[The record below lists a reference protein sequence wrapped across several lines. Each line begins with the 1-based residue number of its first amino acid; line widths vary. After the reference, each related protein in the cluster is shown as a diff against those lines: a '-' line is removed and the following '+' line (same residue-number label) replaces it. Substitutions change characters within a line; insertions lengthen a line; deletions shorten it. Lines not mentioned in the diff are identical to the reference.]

1 MDPHRGTTIVK
12 HLLLHACCAP
22 CSPYVFESLSR
33 EYKVTVFFYNPNIQ
47 GPEEYKLRLEEIQR
61 LCEALQLRLIE
72 GPYDPERFFERV
84 GPLEHTGE
92 GGQRCGQCFQ
102 LRLEETFRIADR
114 IGADLVG
121 TTLSVSPHKNAGQ
134 INRAGQLAAADGEG
148 VVFLEADFKKQD
160 GYRKTCEMARVYD
173 FYRQDFCGCSF
184 SRKERRAREDAQRT
198 D

>member
-1 MDPHRGTTIVK
+1 MK

-22 CSPYVFESLSR
+22 CSPCVLRDLGR
-33 EYKVTVFFYNPNIQ
+33 EYRVTVFFYNPNIQ
-47 GPEEYKLRLEEIQR
+47 GRDEYELRLEEIQR
-61 LCEALQLRLIE
+61 LCADLELRLIE
-72 GPYDPERFFERV
+72 GPYDPERFFDRV

-92 GGQRCGQCFQ
+92 GGERCEQCFQ

-114 IGADLVG
+114 IGADLVA

-134 INRAGQLAAADGEG
+134 INRAGSRAEADGEG

-160 GYRKTCEMARVYD
+160 GYRKTCELAREYD

-184 SRKERRAREDAQRT
+184 SRKEREGRENAHRADPGR
-198 D
+198 